1 MAPAGP
7 PSDRHPLTRRT
18 VVGGLSVVGIGM
30 LGAAPTAALDEHAS
44 EIVSIDGST
53 ATIEATVD
61 VVGLQF
67 EDEAV
72 TFDEGYSGE
81 TTFGYAGGDA
91 DVDETYDEWHG
102 AIYGLTATTDRT
114 TLSVVVDDPPELDE
128 PNGADDE
135 PTIEYTDCQQ
145 AQVTGS
151 FEEAEVA
158 IRWLDQDGIDTDIIA
173 RSGDFSGET
182 TIPDDLDISTDYDDG
197 WYLQNIAVF
206 DAEGQQR
213 VYAANPEAGACRDEI
228 EAEADDDADDDEDDT
243 DDDEDDDEPEETTL
257 EYLDCQTARTEGPFA
272 EAEVAIRWLDQD
284 GIDTDIPAR
293 SGEFDGETIIP
304 DDLSI
309 STDYDDGWYLQNIA
323 LFDAEGQQL
332 VYLANPEAGD
342 CRDAIEAEADVDDDD
357 ETVDADEEESDEDVE
372 GDEEDDED
380 DDENGDDDED
390 EEADDDSDEDDEEE
404 DENDG
409 EDENGDDEDAEDADD
424 HSEDDEADDDDGE
437 NGDNG
442 DDDDSAEDAD
452 EENDDHEDEGDD
464 DVEETVAADRIPG
477 FGALAA
483 AGGLT
488 AASAW
493 AYRQLGVTDEE

>member
-7 PSDRHPLTRRT
+7 PSDRYPLTRRT

-44 EIVSIDGST
+44 EIISIDGSM
-53 ATIEATVD
+53 ATIDATVD

-67 EDEAV
+67 EDETV

-81 TTFGYAGGDA
+81 TSFGYVDGDD

-128 PNGADDE
+128 PNGEADDE

-151 FEEAEVA
+151 FGEAEVA

-182 TIPDDLDISTDYDDG
+182 TIPDDLDIRTDYDDG
-197 WYLQNIAVF
+197 WYLQNIGLF
-206 DAEGQQR
+206 DDEGQQLAYE
-213 VYAANPEAGACRDEI
+213 VNPEAGACRDEI
-228 EAEADDDADDDEDDT
+228 EAEADDDGDD
-243 DDDEDDDEPEETTL
+243 DDDEPEETTL
-257 EYLDCQTARTEGPFA
+257 EYLDCQTARAEGPFS

-332 VYLANPEAGD
+332 VYLVNPEAGD
-342 CRDAIEAEADVDDDD
+342 CRDAIEAETDVDDDDD

-372 GDEEDDED
+372 EEDEADDED

-390 EEADDDSDEDDEEE
+390 EETDDDSEE
-404 DENDG
+404 DENDEDDD
-409 EDENGDDEDAEDADD
+409 EDENGDDEDAE
-424 HSEDDEADDDDGE
+424 EADDDSEDDDENEDDEEDE

-442 DDDDSAEDAD
+442 DDDDSEEDD
-452 EENDDHEDEGDD
+452 EDEDEGDD

-493 AYRQLGVTDEE
+493 AYRQLGVTEEE